1 MSEGPPRTVGYV
13 VTTATEAPA
22 KVPASGS
29 TPADDPRAARVLV
42 IVFCTVFLDLI
53 GFGIILPSLPLYV
66 RSMGGTPDTVGF
78 LFSCFAGTQFVA
90 TPILGRLSD
99 RVGRRRV
106 ILTSLAGNAASMVLF
121 AAASHARL
129 LPLLFV
135 SRILAGATA
144 GNLAACQAAV
154 ADVTHGPA
162 RAKGMGRIGAAI
174 GLGMALGPVLGGWAS
189 KLGPEAAPLA
199 SAALAGVDLL
209 AALAL
214 MPETRPDR
222 PAKKDGV
229 PPSQGGPPSL
239 AALLRDPRIAAVL
252 ALNFVTFLYMT
263 TMQVVVPLTAHDRF
277 GWTVAETNNLFGFV
291 GLVMLVVQGGLI
303 GKLVKAF
310 GPGPLVLTGALSSA
324 AALSLLANAS
334 LPPALVAGCGLLALG
349 LGLTMPILSALA
361 SEYAGPSRQ
370 GFVLGFA
377 QSAGGLA
384 RTIGPTLWG
393 FLYGHASAR
402 AAFFGAAAAAVVA
415 FGLATGLRAS
425 RVPVRD

>member
-1 MSEGPPRTVGYV
+1 M
-13 VTTATEAPA
+13 TTAREAPL
-22 KVPASGS
+22 PAS
-29 TPADDPRAARVLV
+29 TPADDPRAARVLL
-42 IVFCTVFLDLI
+42 IVFFTVFLDLV

-66 RSMGGTPDTVGF
+66 QSMGGTPDTVGF

-121 AAASHARL
+121 ALASHARL

-154 ADVTHGPA
+154 ADVTRGAA
-162 RAKGMGRIGAAI
+162 RARGMGRIGAAI

-199 SAALAGVDLL
+199 SAALAALDLL

-214 MPETRPDR
+214 MPETRPDQ
-222 PAKKDGV
+222 PAPKEGA
-229 PPSQGGPPSL
+229 PASQGGPPSL

-277 GWTVAETNNLFGFV
+277 GWAIAETNNLFGFI
-291 GLVMLVVQGGLI
+291 GFVMLVVQGGLI
-303 GKLVKAF
+303 GRLAKAF
-310 GPGPLVLTGALSSA
+310 GPGTLVVAGALSSA
-324 AALSLLANAS
+324 AALSILAKAGV
-334 LPPALVAGCGLLALG
+334 PPALVAGSGLLALG

-361 SEYAGPSRQ
+361 SEYAGASRQ

-384 RTIGPTLWG
+384 RTIGPSLWG
-393 FLYGHASAR
+393 FLYGHASA
-402 AAFFGAAAAAVVA
+402 ATAFFGAAVTALVA
-415 FGLATGLRAS
+415 LVLATGLRAAGQATKS
-425 RVPVRD
+425 RG